1 MNTSLR
7 KIIISCIALLA
18 GLAAYT
24 QTFSA
29 TYGYDANGN
38 RTSVITIYMTLK
50 SATVTTD
57 STAVKDSL
65 NIPTSIVDLPQ
76 KGWQK
81 GIDDPGTGFGITLYP
96 NPTYGKLLVEISGL
110 AAEQMTVPGNG
121 MWVYNVQGAQVLSI
135 TNMTT
140 YNAIDMTDKPAGIY
154 IMKLRLNGQVK
165 EYRIVKE

>member
-7 KIIISCIALLA
+7 KPIICCIALLA

-24 QTFSA
+24 QSFNA

-38 RTSVITIYMTLK
+38 RTSVVTLYLSMK

-57 STAVKDSL
+57 SASVKDSL
-65 NIPTSIVDLPQ
+65 DIPTSINLPQ
-76 KGWQK
+76 QGWQK

-110 AAEQMTVPGNG
+110 AAEQMNVPGNG
-121 MWVYNVQGAQVLSI
+121 IWVYNVQGAQVLTI
-135 TNMTT
+135 KNVTT
-140 YNAIDMTDKPAGIY
+140 YNAIDMTDKPAGVY
-154 IMKLRLNGQVK
+154 IMKLRLNGQFK